1 MKNAVNTDKRIG
13 VYTLVRR
20 VLVPVAAFFF
30 IKVMFHYS
38 SEFSQMEYSIDPLL
52 FTAGS
57 VLMLVTYLYIAL
69 IWHLLTRQFGIRL
82 PFRMSLLK
90 WSVSQ
95 FARYIPGSIFVLA
108 SRLVD
113 YNSYKSSKERVTTS
127 FLLENVIVMLSVS
140 CVFFMFGWSF
150 ITDNTDFNILPYI
163 VVVPVGVIVLTT
175 GFPKWFTNKILGIL
189 KRKEITEWPRAAC
202 MMKCLVLG
210 LIAFLQSGFGFYLV
224 ILSIQ
229 PLDISNLPLVIGA
242 YAGSGVV
249 NLLVFFVPGGIGVR
263 DGALAFFLSYMM
275 PVPVALLLSVVC
287 RVVLTLSELL
297 ILLAAWFWCRIA
309 DSSNRRSAELQE
321 SKWGER
327 AGK

>member
-1 MKNAVNTDKRIG
+1 
-13 VYTLVRR
+13 
-20 VLVPVAAFFF
+20 
-30 IKVMFHYS
+30 
-38 SEFSQMEYSIDPLL
+38 
-52 FTAGS
+52 
-57 VLMLVTYLYIAL
+57 
-69 IWHLLTRQFGIRL
+69 
-82 PFRMSLLK
+82 
-90 WSVSQ
+90 
-95 FARYIPGSIFVLA
+95 
-108 SRLVD
+108 
-113 YNSYKSSKERVTTS
+113 
-127 FLLENVIVMLSVS
+127 
-140 CVFFMFGWSF
+140 MFGWSF